1 MKKLMALIVVLM
13 IIFTNTE
20 SITYAAAFPN
30 TERDGAV
37 NEDREDREWDWLG
50 LFGLIGLVG
59 LKRNRTIEKE

>member
-13 IIFTNTE
+13 IILSNTE
-20 SITYAAAFPN
+20 SKTYAAAFPN

-37 NEDREDREWDWLG
+37 NEDSEDREWDWLG